1 MMTPTVRFAALTA
14 GIVVV
19 AGGVL
24 WLVFVAPAE
33 RRAIAVSAAIAVVV
47 QLLVFAGVQ
56 RGVRG
61 GNVIA
66 AWGAGAVAR
75 LAVLAV
81 YALVIAKAFALP
93 SAAAL
98 VSLATFFFLSTLVE
112 PLFLDR

>member
-1 MMTPTVRFAALTA
+1 MSPTVRFAALTV

-24 WLVFVAPAE
+24 SLLFAAPAE
-33 RRAIAVSAAIAVVV
+33 RRAIWISAAVAVMV
-47 QLLVFAGVQ
+47 QALVFVGVQ

-66 AWGAGAVAR
+66 AWGAGAIAR
-75 LAVLAV
+75 IVVLAV
-81 YALVIAKAFALP
+81 YALVIVKAVALP

-112 PLFLDR
+112 PLFLER